1 MENMIFT
8 AQEGILLKKFQGNLS
23 SYTQTNCQ
31 VTLTDGGYRIY
42 RPPNLTTA
50 NNGNTMWG
58 GFILRFTTPPFIKG
72 HTYIIG
78 FNVKG
83 QTSNA
88 AEVSWSNQCGWG
100 GGGLMPSPSSVIHNA
115 PTANFESDNWRYF
128 FYQWT
133 INDDVYKTCTSAY
146 SSFVQGN
153 VYPSYRDFK
162 FGFSYTSTG
171 TLGTDL
177 YINNLRMYDITLE
190 PKVSINKQGQIR
202 PGQVIEENLNL
213 ANVKRNLDIGCQNF
227 YEY

>member
-8 AQEGILLKKFQGNLS
+8 AQEGILLKKFQGNLA
-23 SYTQTNCQ
+23 SYTQANCQ
-31 VTLTDGGYRIY
+31 VTLTDDGYRIY

-58 GFILRFTTPPFIKG
+58 GLVLRFMTPSFIKG

-88 AEVSWSNQCGWG
+88 VEASWSNNCGWG
-100 GGGLMPSPSSVIHNA
+100 GGGLMPSPSNVIHNA

-146 SSFVQGN
+146 SNFIQGN
-153 VYPSYRDFK
+153 IYPSYRDFK
-162 FGFSYTSTG
+162 FGFNYTSTG

-177 YINNLRMYDITLE
+177 YINNLRMYDITLK
-190 PKVSINKQGQIR
+190 PKVSINKQGQIK

-213 ANVKRNLDIGCQNF
+213 ANAKRNLDIGCQSF